1 MRLSRRTTTYLAGL
15 LALPGLASCGGGDGG
30 QEDNVTL
37 TFVTAFPEDSEYN
50 DGFWMWVE
58 ALEENAPWITVE
70 YRGGPEIMAPTQLIE
85 GVGSGAFD
93 GASLAPDYYVEQA
106 PAAELLKFTPFT
118 PTEEREEGVFDA
130 YEAFHADQL
139 NVQYVGRSQAGI
151 PHMIY
156 LRDRKIDQPDLSGLT
171 IRTSSA
177 QAPVVRALG
186 GAPVEMPAGEVL
198 TALQRGAIDGVAWPS
213 VGAVTTGIHEEVSFE
228 ISPRF
233 YDSIVTTVINKDTF
247 DGLDEKTQDAI
258 LSTMEEVEPAIFDHY
273 QALAREEV
281 VAIREAGVEHIQ
293 FTGEDEARI
302 LRAAYEDGMDSL
314 DWNAI
319 SDSTPG
325 AADVRN
331 TFEAAYG
338 DNYENA
344 APGGATVSP
353 SDD

>member
-1 MRLSRRTTTYLAGL
+1 
-15 LALPGLASCGGGDGG
+15 
-30 QEDNVTL
+30 
-37 TFVTAFPEDSEYN
+37 
-50 DGFWMWVE
+50 
-58 ALEENAPWITVE
+58 
-70 YRGGPEIMAPTQLIE
+70 
-85 GVGSGAFD
+85 
-93 GASLAPDYYVEQA
+93 
-106 PAAELLKFTPFT
+106 
-118 PTEEREEGVFDA
+118 
-130 YEAFHADQL
+130 
-139 NVQYVGRSQAGI
+139 
-151 PHMIY
+151 
-156 LRDRKIDQPDLSGLT
+156 
-171 IRTSSA
+171 
-177 QAPVVRALG
+177 
-186 GAPVEMPAGEVL
+186 
-198 TALQRGAIDGVAWPS
+198 
-213 VGAVTTGIHEEVSFE
+213 
-228 ISPRF
+228 
-233 YDSIVTTVINKDTF
+233 VINKDTF

-353 SDD
+353 SDE